1 MIKVKMM
8 KKQLIICLMLLLA
21 SAAQTQSTLKVVPV
35 MKKGEVRS
43 YVSETINN
51 TAGNNIKITQQ
62 TDYTIVEVTDSG
74 YVVDLVCTSINTEAD
89 VDNITKKLL
98 SLNESMMQNAHIR
111 LATDKEGKPIKIL
124 NYEEVRQNT
133 ENVLNKIVNE
143 ILAELPDMGNLISKE
158 AMLEKAR
165 TQMDEEKILSGI
177 QKSASPLALNGKMLN
192 NTTEEDYV
200 NAIGLKMKRRYTVNG
215 NSVIAKS
222 VMNMDKSDLKQLI
235 LAQMKAAIPSMKETE
250 ILDIDMLMDSGMLT
264 FQMDEEATYEL
275 LDNGWVKSIKTIT
288 NNKMMGQSSSITCT
302 VTLK

>member
-8 KKQLIICLMLLLA
+8 KKQLIIYLMLLLA
-21 SAAQTQSTLKVVPV
+21 SAAQAQSTLKVVPV

-62 TDYTIVEVTDSG
+62 TDYTIVDVTDSG

-165 TQMDEEKILSGI
+165 AQMDEEKILSGI
-177 QKSASPLALNGKMLN
+177 QKSASPLALNGKTLN

-235 LAQMKAAIPSMKETE
+235 LTQMKAAIPSMKETE

-275 LDNGWVKSIKTIT
+275 LDNGWVIHHLYRHSEIIS
-288 NNKMMGQSSSITCT
+288 N
-302 VTLK
+302 

>member
-1 MIKVKMM
+1 
-8 KKQLIICLMLLLA
+8 
-21 SAAQTQSTLKVVPV
+21 

-74 YVVDLVCTSINTEAD
+74 YVVGLVCTSINTEAD

-165 TQMDEEKILSGI
+165 AQMDEEKILSGI
-177 QKSASPLALNGKMLN
+177 QKSASPLALNGKTLN

-235 LAQMKAAIPSMKETE
+235 LTQMKAAIPSMKETE